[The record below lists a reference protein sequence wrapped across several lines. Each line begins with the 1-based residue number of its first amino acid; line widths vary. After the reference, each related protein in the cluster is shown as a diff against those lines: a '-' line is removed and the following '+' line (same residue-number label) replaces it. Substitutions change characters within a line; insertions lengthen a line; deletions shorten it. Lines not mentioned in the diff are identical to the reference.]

1 MNTDGLSEPNH
12 FQWDVQDAKSRH
24 EGHKNQKAP
33 EGFAGQ
39 AIEEAPPLDVPL
51 AKKPVNQHIN
61 KPGKGAVKKQNKHQ
75 NTHGK
80 DPLEQGL
87 SCPAVL

>member
-1 MNTDGLSEPNH
+1 MNTEWLSEPNH
-12 FQWDVQDAKSRH
+12 FGWDVQDGKSRH
-24 EGHKNQKAP
+24 QSDKNQKAP
-33 EGFAGQ
+33 EGLAGQ
-39 AIEEAPPLDVPL
+39 AIEEAPPLDITL
-51 AKKPVNQHIN
+51 AKCPVNQHIN

-87 SCPAVL
+87 ARPAVL